1 MSFRPPGDCP
11 NCGEEVLARAKA
23 CLHCGATAEAG
34 WNEPSG
40 TEGLDLPDDDDF
52 DYDEYLEKEFGRPNP
67 KPARDRLRS
76 VWIGMALLIV
86 ASLLWAAWGWL
97 FR

>member
-11 NCGEEVLARAKA
+11 NCGEEVPARAKA
-23 CLHCGATAEAG
+23 CRHCGASAEAG

-40 TEGLDLPDDDDF
+40 REGLDLPDSDDF
-52 DYDEYLEKEFGRPNP
+52 DYDEYLEREFGKPNP
-67 KPARDRLRS
+67 KRARRPGGL
-76 VWIGMALLIV
+76 WIGVALLLV

-97 FR
+97 FH